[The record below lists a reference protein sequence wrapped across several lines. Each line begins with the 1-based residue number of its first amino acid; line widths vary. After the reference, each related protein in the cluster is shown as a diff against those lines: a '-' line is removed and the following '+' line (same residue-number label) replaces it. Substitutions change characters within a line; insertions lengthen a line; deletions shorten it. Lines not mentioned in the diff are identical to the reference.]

1 MKPRTWLAAGLI
13 AVAPIAWSQT
23 RITFEDLYAYVVQ
36 VANVLIAEDAKIRAL
51 ETQVAVLTSDMGI
64 VVGAHDRLL
73 RAVVI
78 RVCDYNSKVAGWS
91 GTLTGLEPIP
101 LGSIECPPAG
111 SKWYIPY
118 YIGPGG
124 PPIPPAE

>member
-1 MKPRTWLAAGLI
+1 MKTLIVALLVLVAMPASAQRQINSWQELGGYVGEQTTKMNANTAEIAALK
-13 AVAPIAWSQT
+13 
-23 RITFEDLYAYVVQ
+23 
-36 VANVLIAEDAKIRAL
+36 AKL
-51 ETQVAVLTSDMGI
+51 AVLTSDMGI

-101 LGSIECPPAG
+101 LGDIECPPAAA
-111 SKWYIPY
+111 KWYIPY

-124 PPIPPAE
+124 PP